1 MSNENAQNLFIYIR
15 CMRSLFW
22 YRYCSSVLS
31 YFTDGRFPEDQRV
44 HIYKNVSILDYQQ
57 LQPAKYLITAHE
69 RPPAGPRRGL
79 LGAGGETSGVAS
91 SCRLPSF
98 GAGGA
103 LPTHCDTCARH
114 MDTPPEDRSTERR
127 GGETRLISREAEA
140 VCSLTVSKLLKIIF
154 H

>member
-1 MSNENAQNLFIYIR
+1 MSFHDNSSSMDAVR
-15 CMRSLFW
+15 AHRSF
-22 YRYCSSVLS
+22 V
-31 YFTDGRFPEDQRV
+31 TDRRFPEDQRV
-44 HIYKNVSILDYQQ
+44 RIYKNVSILDYQQ

-103 LPTHCDTCARH
+103 LHTHCGTCARH

-127 GGETRLISREAEA
+127 GGETKLIGQCKAEA
-140 VCSLTVSKLLKIIF
+140 VCSLTRASLIRVPLTHHLSSG
-154 H
+154 